1 MTIKTQ
7 REIKFINDCG
17 CIVDFRDL
25 SEAIKWKQTSPT
37 LGVKHIYMHGR
48 YPCVSIGKKKWHIH
62 RLLVLY
68 WACGSIKEGMHVHH
82 INGNR
87 LDARK
92 SNLTLIDGRLHLS
105 FHNKGKAVSNKVRES
120 IIKFNHSRKGG
131 RMKPKRKDVTPKMV
145 FEYITQG
152 YSFNKISKI
161 TGLDWGCVKQR
172 YNDFIHDN
180 LELMK

>member
-7 REIKFINDCG
+7 RE
-17 CIVDFRDL
+17 
-25 SEAIKWKQTSPT
+25 
-37 LGVKHIYMHGR
+37 
-48 YPCVSIGKKKWHIH
+48 
-62 RLLVLY
+62 
-68 WACGSIKEGMHVHH
+68 
-82 INGNR
+82 
-87 LDARK
+87 
-92 SNLTLIDGRLHLS
+92 
-105 FHNKGKAVSNKVRES
+105 
-120 IIKFNHSRKGG
+120 IKFNHSRKGG

-180 LELMK
+180 PELMK

>member
-17 CIVDFRDL
+17 CKVDFGELAD
-25 SEAIKWKQTSPT
+25 AIKWKQVSPT
-37 LGVKHIYMHGR
+37 LATKHIYMHGR
-48 YPCVSIGKKKWHIH
+48 YPCVSIGRKKWHIH
-62 RLLVLY
+62 RLLALY
-68 WACGSIKEGMHVHH
+68 WTCGSIKEGIHVHH
-82 INGNR
+82 INGDR

-180 LELMK
+180 PELMK